1 MILRGPAPAG
11 LLALCPSD
19 RGGYPYLVPDSKVPG
34 TWCLVLGTWYSIAGT
49 WYLVPAGTWYLV
61 PGTWYHQIWVR
72 TISGI
77 RYVYVGG
84 GKCLF
89 IKGSLRGG
97 SPSYFPGEGGS
108 GGGEGGSPLPPSEHQ
123 LIISINPFPET
134 GVMVLFLKPESRYQ
148 VPGTR
153 YQVPSYIS
161 ANLR

>member
-1 MILRGPAPAG
+1 MCSLLDSAINKKLPQIPFSLPPIPIPTLRGPAPAG

-61 PGTWYHQIWVR
+61 PAGTWYLVPDLG

-108 GGGEGGSPLPPSEHQ
+108 GEERAGALSPPV
-123 LIISINPFPET
+123 SIN
-134 GVMVLFLKPESRYQ
+134 
-148 VPGTR
+148 
-153 YQVPSYIS
+153 
-161 ANLR
+161 